1 MILCF
6 GEIMLRLAPE
16 GNLRIRQ
23 VLPGRLDAT
32 FAGSEANVAASLA
45 LLGQQVRYV
54 TALPDNALG
63 ENVMIQLRG
72 LGVDVDSC
80 VRTEGGRLGIF
91 FIETGA
97 NQRSSVVIYD
107 REHSSISLT
116 SPQAYAFEK
125 AMEGV
130 SWVHLS
136 GITPALS
143 EQAFQS
149 TLALARM
156 ARELGA
162 KVSCDLNFRNKLWRW
177 KPGASAGEL
186 ARECMTAILPHV
198 TLLVANEEDAKDVLG
213 IEAEGV
219 SVEEGKINAQ
229 AYEEVARKIID
240 RFSNIRNVAITLRE
254 SLSAHHNNWGAML
267 FDADADRAFLA
278 PLDSDG
284 QYTPYQIGNI
294 VDRVGA
300 GDSFAAGLIHALN
313 GTKHADPEKALRFAV
328 ASSCLCHSIKGD
340 FNLISEQ
347 EVEALVKGF
356 ASGRVRR

>member
-6 GEIMLRLAPE
+6 GEIMLRLAPD

-23 VLPGRLDAT
+23 VLPGKLDAT
-32 FAGSEANVAASLA
+32 FAGSEANVAVSLA
-45 LLGQQVRYV
+45 ILGQQARYV
-54 TALPDNALG
+54 TALPDNTLG
-63 ENVMIQLRG
+63 ENVLTQLRG
-72 LGVDVDSC
+72 LGVDVGSC
-80 VRTEGGRLGIF
+80 VRRNEGRLGIF

-116 SPQAYAFEK
+116 SPKAYDFEK
-125 AMEGV
+125 ALKGV

-143 EQAFQS
+143 ERSFQS
-149 TLALARM
+149 TLMLAKM
-156 ARELGA
+156 AREQGA
-162 KVSCDLNFRNKLWRW
+162 NVSCDLNFRNKLWRW
-177 KPGASAGEL
+177 KPGASASVL
-186 ARECMTAILPHV
+186 AQECMTAILPYV

-229 AYEEVARKIID
+229 AYEEVARKINQQ
-240 RFSNIRNVAITLRE
+240 FSSIGTVAITLRE

-267 FDADADRAFLA
+267 FDAEADRAFLA
-278 PLDSDG
+278 PLDLDG
-284 QYTPYQIGNI
+284 AYAPYEIGNI

-300 GDSFAAGLIHALN
+300 GDSFAAGLIHALHSE
-313 GTKHADPEKALRFAV
+313 KHTDPETALRFAV
-328 ASSCLCHSIKGD
+328 AASCLCHSIKGD
-340 FNLISEQ
+340 FNLVSER
-347 EVEALVKGF
+347 EVEALMKGF